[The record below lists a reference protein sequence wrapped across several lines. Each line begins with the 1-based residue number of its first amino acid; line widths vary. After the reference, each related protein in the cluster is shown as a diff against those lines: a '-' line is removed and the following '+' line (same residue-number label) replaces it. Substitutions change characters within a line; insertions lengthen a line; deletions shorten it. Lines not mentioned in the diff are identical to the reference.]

1 MYLMHSNILVF
12 LIKVR
17 FSCIL
22 LNFFLNPD
30 FMYAPVLSPRN
41 FIVLPFIFRSTILPG
56 TDFLID
62 GVRQGSS

>member
-1 MYLMHSNILVF
+1 MYLMHSDILVF

-41 FIVLPFIFRSTILPG
+41 FVLPFIFRSTIPPG
-56 TDFLID
+56 TDFLIY